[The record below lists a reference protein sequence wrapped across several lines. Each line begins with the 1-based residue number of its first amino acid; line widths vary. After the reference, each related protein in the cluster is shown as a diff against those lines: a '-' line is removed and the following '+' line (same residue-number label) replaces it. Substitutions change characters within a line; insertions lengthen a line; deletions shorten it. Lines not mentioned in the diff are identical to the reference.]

1 MKVSRSS
8 CFFTAFALSVVL
20 AFEGTF
26 VQKISVAVILF
37 PVAQGSSYLFYDLGF
52 QIWLLTGESPVMDVI
67 LQHLSF
73 LLKLVVWIVIYK
85 LFKDYV
91 KDSRTFL
98 NNNMW
103 LIIVLISLASFIS
116 LQTLILFAPQQ
127 AVLIYP
133 ACLACIL
140 TSLRIIYLV
149 GYIAETVKT
158 DLANQQ
164 LKLQE
169 VYYEELADNQLE
181 IRKIRHDMNHHLSVI
196 ATLIEADEYEK
207 TQDYFNQLSS
217 HGKVFCQ
224 NSLVNAVINSKY
236 SKFQEQGI
244 DIFLNIAIDQL
255 LAIDDISLCAIFA
268 NTMDNALEAIS
279 GVPDP
284 GNRTI
289 NLQARY
295 QNGYF
300 SYKISNTKQ
309 HDIQKNSEGLLTTK
323 KNKKDRGYGLK
334 TVAAIVEKYHGTLD
348 ISYGDEEF
356 SVLILIGDG

>member
-1 MKVSRSS
+1 
-8 CFFTAFALSVVL
+8 
-20 AFEGTF
+20 
-26 VQKISVAVILF
+26 
-37 PVAQGSSYLFYDLGF
+37 
-52 QIWLLTGESPVMDVI
+52 
-67 LQHLSF
+67 
-73 LLKLVVWIVIYK
+73 
-85 LFKDYV
+85 
-91 KDSRTFL
+91 
-98 NNNMW
+98 
-103 LIIVLISLASFIS
+103 VLISLSSFIS
-116 LQTLILFAPQQ
+116 LQTLVLFVPQQ

-140 TSLRIIYLV
+140 TSLGIIYLV

-158 DLANQQ
+158 DLENQR

-196 ATLIEADEYEK
+196 ATLIEAGEYEK
-207 TQDYFNQLSS
+207 TQDYFNQLSVLLSS

-236 SKFQEQGI
+236 SKFQEQDI

-268 NTMDNALEAIS
+268 NTMDNALEAIL

-284 GNRTI
+284 GNRKI

-323 KNKKDRGYGLK
+323 KNKKDHGYGLK